1 MIKFSLVCETGHT
14 FESWFAS
21 GMAYDHQ
28 TGNSLVT
35 CPVCGTSKVTKAIM
49 APAVAVSRGKVI
61 ESSETTPSRP
71 VTPEHAESA
80 LIDAHHR
87 EVRAMIGAIRAQII
101 SDTVD
106 VGKSFPEEARK
117 MHDGV
122 TPERPIRGEAS
133 IEEVHALI
141 EEGVK
146 ILPVPAAPEDLN

>member
-1 MIKFSLVCETGHT
+1 MIRFSLVCETGHT

-28 TGNSLVT
+28 AGNGLVA
-35 CPVCGTSKVTKAIM
+35 CPVCATSKVTKAIM
-49 APAVAVSRGKVI
+49 APAIALNRGTVI
-61 ESSETTPSRP
+61 ESNETVPPP
-71 VTPEHAESA
+71 VTPATAAPA
-80 LIDAHHR
+80 LLDPR
-87 EVRAMIGAIRAQII
+87 QRDVRAMIGAIRAQII

-117 MHDGV
+117 MHDGE

-141 EEGVK
+141 DEGVK
-146 ILPVPAAPEDLN
+146 IMPIPPAPEDLN